1 MGKSKRKDKRKKKTA
16 LVPDQE
22 PNPVEEQQSD
32 PPVPSDLLDSVLSP
46 EIDDDLLEPEDE
58 SQNIKKKKTG
68 FCKLILRFLGSNV
81 GLFIVLT

>member
-1 MGKSKRKDKRKKKTA
+1 MGKSKRKDKQKKKAA

-22 PNPVEEQQSD
+22 PNPVEEQQPD
-32 PPVPSDLLDSVLSP
+32 PVPNDLLDSVLSP
-46 EIDDDLLEPEDE
+46 EIDDDLLEPEEE
-58 SQNIKKKKTG
+58 SGNVKKKKTG

>member
-1 MGKSKRKDKRKKKTA
+1 MGKSKRKDKRKKKAA

-22 PNPVEEQQSD
+22 PNPVEEQQPD
-32 PPVPSDLLDSVLSP
+32 PVPNDLLDLVLSP
-46 EIDDDLLEPEDE
+46 EIDDDDE
-58 SQNIKKKKTG
+58 SGNVKKKKTG

>member
-1 MGKSKRKDKRKKKTA
+1 MGKSKRKDKRRKTAA
-16 LVPDQE
+16 LVPYQE
-22 PNPVEEQQSD
+22 PNPVEEQQAD
-32 PPVPSDLLDSVLSP
+32 PVPSDLFDSVLSP

>member
-1 MGKSKRKDKRKKKTA
+1 MGKSKRKDKRKKKAA